1 VVLFH
6 AFTEKK
12 GFKSWD
18 VGKKVVSIRSNVH
31 AKSEPNL
38 LVRRVFFP
46 TIVLDW
52 LQAIRQEWLQDP
64 KSLHLIQ

>member
-18 VGKKVVSIRSNVH
+18 VGKKVVSIRSNLH
-31 AKSEPNL
+31 AKSDPNL

-46 TIVLDW
+46 TTLTGVGVILDT
-52 LQAIRQEWLQDP
+52 IKRERR
-64 KSLHLIQ
+64 IMMIMV